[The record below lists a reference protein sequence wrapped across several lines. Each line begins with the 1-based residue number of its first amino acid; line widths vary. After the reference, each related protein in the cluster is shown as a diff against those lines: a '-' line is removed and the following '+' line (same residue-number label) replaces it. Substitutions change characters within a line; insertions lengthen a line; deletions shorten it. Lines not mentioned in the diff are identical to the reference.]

1 MEIRKQQNGL
11 YVPIILGTARI
22 GRESEKV
29 AEFVLMEATKTG
41 LKTEIVDVRDFRIKA
56 TDNTLKLPQAKKLS
70 KLITKADGLI
80 IVTPEYNHG
89 YPGELKMMLDMLYE
103 EYAQKPVGFCGVS
116 AGALG
121 GVRAVE
127 QLRLVCIE
135 FRMVP
140 IREAVYFRLVQEL
153 FDQKGVIK
161 DDSYRDRVR
170 KFLDELTWYAKALK
184 VARETKT

>member
-1 MEIRKQQNGL
+1 MGIGKQQNDL
-11 YVPIILGTARI
+11 YIPVILGTARS
-22 GRESEKV
+22 GRESKKV
-29 AEFVLMEATKTG
+29 AEFVLSEVNKAG
-41 LKTEIVDVRDFRIKA
+41 LKTEIIDVRDFRIEV
-56 TDNTLKLPQAKKLS
+56 TDNTGKLPQAKKLS

-116 AGALG
+116 SGRLG
-121 GVRAVE
+121 GARAVE

-135 FRMVP
+135 FRMLP
-140 IREAVYFRLVQEL
+140 IREAVYFPVVQEL

-161 DDSYRDRVR
+161 DGSYKDRVR
-170 KFLDELTWYAKALK
+170 KFLDELIWYAKAF
-184 VARETKT
+184 KTAGEKT